1 MSLLDLKAEMV
12 RHRIRQR
19 QVAALLG
26 LSEGRLSDI
35 LLGCETCGRRH
46 YRQDQSGHR
55 KTQVQLGGEP
65 L

>member
-35 LLGCETCGRRH
+35 LLGVKPVDSDMVRRIREAIETLKSQHDSR
-46 YRQDQSGHR
+46 
-55 KTQVQLGGEP
+55 
-65 L
+65 